1 VPISLADIQRWD
13 PEQINEVADAAAARA
28 RTSREK
34 ADDLRNLSAFDSWN
48 GDAAET
54 APEAITES
62 RTKLELSAQEALLVS
77 LGASRAYQE
86 AQAVTKEVSD
96 LLAYAAEAPAVE
108 INTVSNTVTP
118 PDTTG
123 WAPEDVAN
131 AAAKV
136 AELESRITA
145 ALAHAE
151 ATDDDLARVLST
163 ATGDDDVKV
172 GTDTSARND
181 PKRRQASTK
190 AFEEVFGRPP
200 TSASD
205 WTTAEALNPNSYD
218 PLYQGAKPEIRVAK
232 IEPVPGQ
239 GVVRVSQY
247 IEQRDVSSWPPGK
260 RDFGSDRLATPTF
273 DPEDTKVTTYI
284 DYENGI
290 VVMRQNPSV
299 ELNDNGVPGQV
310 KVGVPEAKVWQTSD
324 GAVRVQYDAGNPFA
338 PGIATDPPWPM
349 ENNAITVNGDLVFTP
364 TADGVRVDGTRTNY
378 PSMEVYQDLPNGSTR
393 TVIIDPA
400 AAGSSVGPGA
410 NLWRHHELGAGG
422 SAFEPFDTG
431 GWNPNYDVRAP
442 LPPTEFGTVTNP
454 PSVPPSRLPAGTTQF

>member
-1 VPISLADIQRWD
+1 MPISLGDIQRWD
-13 PEQINEVADAAAARA
+13 PEQINEVAQAAAARA

-34 ADDLRNLSAFDSWN
+34 ADELRNLSAFTTWS
-48 GDAAET
+48 GDAANE
-54 APEAITES
+54 AQEAITES
-62 RTKLELSAQEALLVS
+62 RTKLELSAQEAILVA
-77 LGASRAYQE
+77 LGAGRAYQE
-86 AQAVTKEVSD
+86 AQAVTKEVRD

-108 INTVSNTVTP
+108 INTVTNTVIP

-123 WAPEDVAN
+123 WAPEDVAKV
-131 AAAKV
+131 AAKIT
-136 AELESRITA
+136 ELEGRITA

-151 ATDDDLARVLST
+151 ATDADLARVLSA
-163 ATGDDDVKV
+163 ATGDDELSV

-181 PKRRQASTK
+181 PERRHASAK

-200 TSASD
+200 TSAAD

-218 PLYQGAKPEIRVAK
+218 PLYQGVQPEIRVAR

-247 IEQRDVSSWPPGK
+247 IEQRDVSSGVGT
-260 RDFGSDRLATPTF
+260 RDFGNDRLANPHF
-273 DPEDTKVTTYI
+273 DPENTKVTTYI

-299 ELNDNGVPGQV
+299 ELNENGGPGQV

-324 GAVRVQYDAGNPFA
+324 GAVRIQYDAANPFA
-338 PGIATDPPWPM
+338 PDVAKNPPWPV
-349 ENNAITVNGDLVFTP
+349 EHNPVTVNGDLVFTP

-378 PSMEVYQDLPNGSTR
+378 PSMEVYQDLPNGSMR
-393 TVIIDPA
+393 TLIIDPA
-400 AAGSSVGPGA
+400 IVGNSFGPA
-410 NLWRHHELGAGG
+410 MNLPFHHELGVGG

-431 GWNPNYDVRAP
+431 AWNPKYDVRVP
-442 LPPTEFGTVTNP
+442 LPPTEFGTVASP
-454 PSVPPSRLPAGTTQF
+454 PSVPPSRVPAGTTQF